1 MEIAKE
7 LVLILKQNNKSHV
20 GYGLQKECEAL
31 VGYILQNMIRS
42 QMPTLNAVMKNEEDS
57 IRYREQGNQ
66 HFVMGDDL
74 EAIECYTLSLAY
86 ANSDELMAYA
96 HANRSAALYRKQL
109 YKECLIDIDA
119 ALHHGYPKKK
129 QKNLKERGDKAI
141 IEIKKLLGIDYSED
155 VNNQKDI
162 GKAYVSGECKE
173 KSDTSKPTENAE
185 YIKNETTIKE
195 DQWLNVSRKQNTMDN
210 ENYLYYTTKIL
221 PQKPRY
227 LQNDDFSKLTYG
239 PSQEVP
245 AISDGIVISF
255 SERYGRHYVATR
267 EFQPGD
273 IISIEDPYAH
283 VIYEERYYTHCHYCL
298 SKSYNL
304 IPCAECP
311 IAQYC
316 SEKCRKLAWE
326 VCHKTECPILKLLT
340 NLLNV
345 DKDKI
350 RMISKI
356 IRLLIVITENGIKI
370 KELQEDMK
378 IAESNSD
385 NRTAGFTDT
394 AILDSFSTRSALSLA
409 TNMTTR
415 PLIGISAFAC
425 ISALA
430 VILLAT
436 QTKFFSKKYEID
448 DMKDISEFSELRFC
462 ASIML
467 RACVIMSS
475 NCFSIQQEPGIISG
489 SGLYIAH
496 SLYNHSCA
504 PNTFRHFEDLTMITR
519 ALTPIRI
526 GDQIFTSY
534 GGVYAHMSRSERKQ
548 KILQDYFFDCDCPA
562 CENEWPTYN
571 EIVRSH
577 IGSISKNKQLVEKLK
592 PFREKLL
599 ANMYDIEAVKAIL
612 DMLHKEVK
620 THPCEE
626 ILNAEQYLKSYYLD
640 P

>member
-7 LVLILKQNNKSHV
+7 LILILKQNNKSHV

-31 VGYILQNMIRS
+31 VGHILQNMVRS
-42 QMPTLNAVMKNEEDS
+42 QMPPLHAVTKSEEDS
-57 IRYREQGNQ
+57 IRFREQ
-66 HFVMGDDL
+66 
-74 EAIECYTLSLAY
+74 
-86 ANSDELMAYA
+86 
-96 HANRSAALYRKQL
+96 
-109 YKECLIDIDA
+109 
-119 ALHHGYPKKK
+119 ALHHGYPKEK

-141 IEIKKLLGIDYSED
+141 IEIKKLLQIDSQD
-155 VNNQKDI
+155 TDNQKDVACN
-162 GKAYVSGECKE
+162 KCME
-173 KSDTSKPTENAE
+173 KSDITKPIENAE
-185 YIKNETTIKE
+185 YIENETIKK
-195 DQWLNVSRKQNTMDN
+195 DHWINVSKKQNTMTN
-210 ENYLYYTTKIL
+210 ENYLYFTTRIF

-227 LQNDDFSKLTYG
+227 LQNDDFSKLMYG

-245 AISDGIVISF
+245 AISDGVVISF

-298 SKSYNL
+298 SRSYNL

-316 SEKCRKLAWE
+316 STKCRKLAWE
-326 VCHKTECPILKLLT
+326 VCHETECPILKVLG

-356 IRLLIVITENGIKI
+356 IRLLIVVTENGRKI
-370 KELQEDMK
+370 KELQQDMK

-385 NRTAGFTDT
+385 SRTAGFTDT
-394 AILDSFSTRSALSLA
+394 AILDSFSARSALSLA

-415 PLIGISAFAC
+415 PLIGVSAFAC

-436 QTKFFSKKYEID
+436 QTKFFCKKYEID
-448 DMKDISEFSELRFC
+448 DLKDISEFSELKFC
-462 ASIML
+462 ASIMF

-489 SGLYIAH
+489 SGLYVAH

-504 PNTFRHFEDLTMITR
+504 PNTFRHFEGLTMITR
-519 ALTPIRI
+519 ALTPICV

-534 GGVYAHMSRSERKQ
+534 GGVYAHMPRFERKQ
-548 KILQDYFFDCDCPA
+548 KILQDYFFDCDCSA
-562 CENEWPTYN
+562 CKNDWPMYN
-571 EIVRSH
+571 EILRSH
-577 IGSISKNKQLVEKLK
+577 IGSISKNKRLVEKLK
-592 PFREKLL
+592 PFRERLL
-599 ANMYDIEAVKAIL
+599 ANMYDIEAVKAVL
-612 DMLHKEVK
+612 DILHKEVN

-626 ILNAEQYLKSYYLD
+626 ILHAEQYLKSYYLGKFK
-640 P
+640 

>member
-7 LVLILKQNNKSHV
+7 LVLTLKQNNKSHV

-31 VGYILQNMIRS
+31 VGHILQNMVRS
-42 QMPTLNAVMKNEEDS
+42 QMPPLHALVKNEEDS
-57 IRYREQGNQ
+57 IRYREEGNQ

-86 ANSDELMAYA
+86 ADSNELMAYA
-96 HANRSAALYRKQL
+96 YANRSAALYRKQL

-119 ALHHGYPKKK
+119 ALSHGYPKEK
-129 QKNLKERGDKAI
+129 QKNLKDRGDKAI
-141 IEIKKLLGIDYSED
+141 TEIKKLLKLDSKDVDY
-155 VNNQKDI
+155 QKTTNESYLCDSIERSLTKPEDI
-162 GKAYVSGECKE
+162 GNG
-173 KSDTSKPTENAE
+173 T
-185 YIKNETTIKE
+185 IKNGQEFLQKQAAATDE
-195 DQWLNVSRKQNTMDN
+195 D
-210 ENYLYYTTKIL
+210 YLHYASKIF

-227 LQNDDFSKLTYG
+227 LQKEDFSKLTYG

-245 AISDGIVISF
+245 AVSDGVVISF
-255 SERYGRHYVATR
+255 SEKYGRHYVATR
-267 EFQPGD
+267 EFKPGD
-273 IISIEDPYAH
+273 IVSIEDPYAH

-298 SKSYNL
+298 SRSYNL
-304 IPCAECP
+304 IPCSECP
-311 IAQYC
+311 LAQYC
-316 SEKCRKLAWE
+316 SENCRKLAWKT
-326 VCHKTECPILKLLT
+326 CHEIECPILKLLT

-356 IRLLIVITENGIKI
+356 IRLLIVITENGTKI
-370 KELQEDMK
+370 KELQRDIET
-378 IAESNSD
+378 AESNSD

-394 AILDSFSTRSALSLA
+394 GILDSFSTRSALSLA

-436 QTKFFSKKYEID
+436 QTKFFPKKYEID
-448 DMKDISEFSELRFC
+448 DLKDISEFSELKFC
-462 ASIML
+462 ASIMF

-475 NCFSIQQEPGIISG
+475 NCFSIQQEPGIVSG
-489 SGLYIAH
+489 SGLYVAH

-504 PNTFRHFEDLTMITR
+504 PNTFRHFEGLTMITR
-519 ALTPIRI
+519 VLIPIHP

-534 GGVYAHMSRSERKQ
+534 GGVYAHMSRAERKQ
-548 KILQDYFFDCDCPA
+548 KILQDYFLDCNCPA
-562 CENEWPTYN
+562 CEKNWPTYN
-571 EIVRSH
+571 EILRNHV
-577 IGSISKNKQLVEKLK
+577 GSISKNKQLVEKLK
-592 PFREKLL
+592 PFRERLL
-599 ANMYDIEAVKAIL
+599 VNMYDIEAVKTVLDIL
-612 DMLHKEVK
+612 YKEVSEY
-620 THPCEE
+620 PCEE
-626 ILNAEQYLKSYYLD
+626 ILHAEQYLKSYYLD

>member
-7 LVLILKQNNKSHV
+7 LVLTLKQNNKSHV

-31 VGYILQNMIRS
+31 VGHILQNMVRS
-42 QMPTLNAVMKNEEDS
+42 QMPPLHAVTKNKEDS
-57 IRYREQGNQ
+57 IRYREEGNQ

-86 ANSDELMAYA
+86 ADSDELMAYA

-119 ALHHGYPKKK
+119 ALSHGYPKEK
-129 QKNLKERGDKAI
+129 QKNLKDRGDKAI
-141 IEIKKLLGIDYSED
+141 TEIKKLLQLDL
-155 VNNQKDI
+155 KDI
-162 GKAYVSGECKE
+162 DDQRIA
-173 KSDTSKPTENAE
+173 
-185 YIKNETTIKE
+185 NE
-195 DQWLNVSRKQNTMDN
+195 S
-210 ENYLYYTTKIL
+210 YLYDSIERSVTEDIEHVENRAMIINDQGIPQKQGMATNESYLHYATKI
-221 PQKPRY
+221 PPRKPRY
-227 LQNDDFSKLTYG
+227 LQEENFSKLMNG
-239 PSQEVP
+239 PSREVP
-245 AISDGIVISF
+245 AVSDGVTISF
-255 SERYGRHYVATR
+255 SERYGRHYIATR
-267 EFQPGD
+267 EFKSGD
-273 IISIEDPYAH
+273 IVSIEDPYAH

-298 SKSYNL
+298 ARSYNL
-304 IPCAECP
+304 IPCLECP

-316 SEKCRKLAWE
+316 SENCRKLAWE
-326 VCHKTECPILKLLT
+326 ACHETECPILKLLT

-356 IRLLIVITENGIKI
+356 IRLLIVVTENGTRI

-378 IAESNSD
+378 TAESNSD

-394 AILDSFSTRSALSLA
+394 GILDSFSARSALSLA

-436 QTKFFSKKYEID
+436 QTKFFPKKYEID
-448 DMKDISEFSELRFC
+448 DLKDISEFSELKFC
-462 ASIML
+462 ASIMF

-475 NCFSIQQEPGIISG
+475 NCFSIQQEPGIVSG
-489 SGLYIAH
+489 SGLYVAH

-504 PNTFRHFEDLTMITR
+504 PNTFRHFEGLTMITR
-519 ALTPIRI
+519 ALTPIHP

-534 GGVYAHMSRSERKQ
+534 GGVYAHMPRSERKQ
-548 KILQDYFFDCDCPA
+548 KILQDYFLDCDCPA
-562 CENEWPTYN
+562 CKNDWPTYN
-571 EIVRSH
+571 EILRKH
-577 IGSISKNKQLVEKLK
+577 IGSISKNKQLVEKLT
-592 PFREKLL
+592 PLREKLL
-599 ANMYDIEAVKAIL
+599 ANMYDIEAVKAVLDIL
-612 DMLHKEVK
+612 YKEVNK
-620 THPCEE
+620 HPCEE
-626 ILNAEQYLKSYYLD
+626 ILHAEQYLKSYYLGKFK
-640 P
+640 